1 MELANG
7 WVMAIDISLLDSP
20 APRGLPLEIVERKGI
35 GHPDTICDALAE
47 TFSNGLSRFYLERFG
62 AVLHHNVDKALLCGG
77 AARPAFGGGSL
88 LAPKVRLAEGE
99 IGGALTRSVSD
110 VARGT
115 LATIGS
121 LWREAIAGTLAL
133 W

>member
-1 MELANG
+1 M
-7 WVMAIDISLLDSP
+7 
-20 APRGLPLEIVERKGI
+20 
-35 GHPDTICDALAE
+35 
-47 TFSNGLSRFYLERFG
+47 
-62 AVLHHNVDKALLCGG
+62 
-77 AARPAFGGGSL
+77 
-88 LAPKVRLAEGE
+88 RLAEGE